1 MARLEIIGELKYSG
15 LESGTTNWKQGTMV
29 LHSKDGCW
37 KLDLHINCNRR
48 GPVQSFQINS
58 NTIKKIL
65 LKEKIYFIELF
76 MHTKGGGAC
85 NIYFKPDTR
94 SLAKTREFDAVMQ
107 DIKKNKIEQSQTPC
121 KDKSSVSRT
130 GLLGDSPM
138 STNVKT
144 FSRDTPSKQF
154 TSMKEPPRKEEQ
166 PSLYCDEEF
175 KENVGSD
182 KENFLYRGLEKS
194 NAVTKQSGSVD
205 SFPTPKFYMSSKHSP
220 FSGHSLSSVGTAS
233 ASKRL
238 DLMPDPTPRLSTG
251 VNYSWSKNK
260 LSLPQKENN
269 QLSGFSNLG
278 NTCYMNAI
286 LQALFHL
293 EPFTR
298 DLVHISRRIS
308 RSLPQQSLYQSL
320 VRLHGSRKRIVSDIA
335 KRDLLRSVKQAI
347 SSSAKRF
354 SGYQQHD
361 AHEFLSQVL
370 DQLKEEVAKVMKSTP
385 SPSRSPREV
394 TEGMEVVNP
403 TLQNFEFEV
412 THTISCSNCPEEVTK
427 AEQFYDLSLEM
438 PRRRAGSTPCTIQ
451 HALDLFFRKESIEY
465 KCEKCG
471 CCKAEVSHK
480 FTKLPRVLILHLKR
494 YNYNSGSSVQSKM
507 LQNIVIPKFLSLSTH
522 CNEDTSKPYPIHAPL
537 PLPSP
542 QKSLLESPKE
552 STPRR
557 RLDMNN
563 SFRFKKSRVLPL
575 FESDDDLSISSSPS
589 KKPKLD
595 EGQDKSET
603 TEKEREPFKTLT
615 LADTQEDPDL
625 AKALELSLQEANERA
640 QQQQYTDE
648 VDGGHED
655 SDFQKALEMS
665 RMESENPQSDHDY
678 GSSLNGM
685 SEEEQMRIAI
695 EESMRD
701 FAQANYLPDPEEEEE
716 ERYYTKASGSRIT
729 EQTQHNKGG
738 DLIKQCSA
746 IVYESCLQNGLENG
760 DPLEKATGENTAED
774 FVACRSKYFTKQEK
788 CSVCDKTKDKDVSM
802 DGECKCVTDA
812 TDCNGNEVGSGKSLV
827 QLNGGSSQQ
836 DGFVPK
842 LSSENDFKSMFDDD
856 DFDKDVMLL
865 DEPWASDDKENKKPS
880 EPSEED
886 TCLIE
891 DLPVVCNEKGEL
903 PQSYRLVSVVN
914 HIGAS
919 SFVGHYISDVFDAEK
934 RCWYSFDDSRV
945 SKTTESEIRSSRERS
960 GYIFFYLNKDIYEDL
975 AEHFEKHNTPIE
987 LK

>member
-1 MARLEIIGELKYSG
+1 MRNACTFDVYSPFCARPNGHTIVSDKTMARLEIIGELKYSG

-121 KDKSSVSRT
+121 KDKSTVSRT

-154 TSMKEPPRKEEQ
+154 TSMKEPPRKEGQ

-238 DLMPDPTPRLSTG
+238 ELMPDPTPRLSTG

-269 QLSGFSNLG
+269 QLSG
-278 NTCYMNAI
+278 
-286 LQALFHL
+286 
-293 EPFTR
+293 
-298 DLVHISRRIS
+298 
-308 RSLPQQSLYQSL
+308 SL

-522 CNEDTSKPYPIHAPL
+522 CNEETSKPYPIHAPL
-537 PLPSP
+537 PLP
-542 QKSLLESPKE
+542 
-552 STPRR
+552 
-557 RLDMNN
+557 

-716 ERYYTKASGSRIT
+716 ERYYTEASGSRIT

-919 SFVGHYISDVFDAEK
+919 SFV
-934 RCWYSFDDSRV
+934 
-945 SKTTESEIRSSRERS
+945 ESEIRSSRERS

>member
-1 MARLEIIGELKYSG
+1 MIEKEHKALIMTRLEICGELKYSG
-15 LESGTTNWKQGTMV
+15 IESGTTNWKQGTMV
-29 LHSKDGCW
+29 LHCKDGCW
-37 KLDLHINCNRR
+37 KLDLHINCNRN
-48 GPVQSFQINS
+48 GPVKSFQIYS
-58 NTIKKIL
+58 NTIKRTL
-65 LKEKIYFIELF
+65 LKERMYFIELLLPNRA
-76 MHTKGGGAC
+76 GAC
-85 NIYFKPDTR
+85 NIYFKPDIR
-94 SLAKTREFDAVMQ
+94 SSAKTRELDSVMQ
-107 DIKKNKIEQSQTPC
+107 DIKKNKMEQVPTPS
-121 KDKSSVSRT
+121 KEKGAMTRVT
-130 GLLGDSPM
+130 LLGDSPM
-138 STNVKT
+138 SQKT
-144 FSRDTPSKQF
+144 ISRDTAPQQF
-154 TSMKEPPRKEEQ
+154 TS
-166 PSLYCDEEF
+166 F
-175 KENVGSD
+175 D

-194 NAVTKQSGSVD
+194 NAVTKQSSSVD
-205 SFPTPKFYMSSKHSP
+205 AFSAPKFYLASKNSPYSGQSQSSMSTSSKK
-220 FSGHSLSSVGTAS
+220 LE
-233 ASKRL
+233 
-238 DLMPDPTPRLSTG
+238 LMPDPSPRLSTG

-260 LSLPQKENN
+260 LSLPQKDSS

-298 DLVHISRRIS
+298 DLVHINRRIS

-320 VRLHGSRKRIVSDIA
+320 VRLHGSRKRIVSDIT

-385 SPSRSPREV
+385 SPNRSPREV
-394 TEGMEVVNP
+394 TEAVDLINP

-412 THTISCSNCPEEVTK
+412 THTISCSNCQEEVTK

-438 PRRRAGSTPCTIQ
+438 PRKRAGSMPCTLQ
-451 HALDLFFRKESIEY
+451 HALDLFLKKELIEY
-465 KCEKCG
+465 RCEKCG

-480 FTKLPRVLILHLKR
+480 FTRLPRVLILHLKR

-507 LQNIVIPKFLSLSTH
+507 LQNIVIPKFLSLAPH
-522 CNEDTSKPYPIHAPL
+522 CNEGTDKPFPLNFPL

-542 QKSLLESPKE
+542 QKSLLDSPKE
-552 STPRR
+552 SSTPRR
-557 RLDMNN
+557 RLDLNN

-575 FESDDDLSISSSPS
+575 FESDEDLSTVSSPS
-589 KKPKLD
+589 KKQKLD
-595 EGQDKSET
+595 DAPEKSET
-603 TEKEREPFKTLT
+603 TEKGREPFKTLT

-640 QQQQYTDE
+640 QKQQYTDE
-648 VDGGHED
+648 VDGGQEE

-665 RMESENPQSDHDY
+665 RIESEGPQPDHDY
-678 GSSLNGM
+678 GTSLNGM

-701 FAQANYLPDPEEEEE
+701 YAQANYLPDPEGEEFEEE
-716 ERYYTKASGSRIT
+716 TVSDSGVPSLRNTGQPQHT
-729 EQTQHNKGG
+729 EG
-738 DLIKQCSA
+738 DLIKECGA
-746 IVYESCLQNGLENG
+746 IVYESCLQNGQEGSDTWKGGVVSTG
-760 DPLEKATGENTAED
+760 DPLED
-774 FVACRSKYFTKQEK
+774 FIMCRSKYFAKTEK
-788 CSVCDKTKDKDVSM
+788 CSVCDKTKAKEESE
-802 DGECKCVTDA
+802 DGECKCVSEA
-812 TDCNGNEVGSGKSLV
+812 TDCNGNQVKKGNPV
-827 QLNGGSSQQ
+827 VHLNGGNSHPN
-836 DGFVPK
+836 GFVPK
-842 LSSENDFKSMFDDD
+842 LSTENDFKSMFDDD

-865 DEPWASDDKENKKPS
+865 EEPWASEDKENKKPS
-880 EPSEED
+880 EAVEED

-891 DLPVVCNEKGEL
+891 DLPLICNEKGEL

-934 RCWYSFDDSRV
+934 KCWFSFDDSRV
-945 SKTTESEIRSSRERS
+945 SKTSESEIRSSRERS

-975 AEHFEKHNTPIE
+975 TEHFEKHNTSVE
-987 LK
+987 SK